1 MRKPSEKKLT
11 GASSRSMII
20 TNKAQLS
27 EKCTRTRLLNRLGL
41 FHQSQENQSSKAPSA
56 RPRSSGRSIL
66 GTVVPFEAK
75 LKNEDTSVAPPSSK
89 PSVQF
94 NEIVSGVN
102 IPSRYQYSNRVKK
115 FIWSDRWELQEMA
128 ERNMIEFEAE
138 GLDWRNVVLDDDMYI
153 DSINGQLIH
162 PCHFDDFAEDTKN
175 DDNAFVPL
183 TRLDSFVGVSIGSQ
197 A

>member
-1 MRKPSEKKLT
+1 
-11 GASSRSMII
+11 
-20 TNKAQLS
+20 
-27 EKCTRTRLLNRLGL
+27 
-41 FHQSQENQSSKAPSA
+41 
-56 RPRSSGRSIL
+56 
-66 GTVVPFEAK
+66 
-75 LKNEDTSVAPPSSK
+75 
-89 PSVQF
+89 
-94 NEIVSGVN
+94 
-102 IPSRYQYSNRVKK
+102 
-115 FIWSDRWELQEMA
+115 MA